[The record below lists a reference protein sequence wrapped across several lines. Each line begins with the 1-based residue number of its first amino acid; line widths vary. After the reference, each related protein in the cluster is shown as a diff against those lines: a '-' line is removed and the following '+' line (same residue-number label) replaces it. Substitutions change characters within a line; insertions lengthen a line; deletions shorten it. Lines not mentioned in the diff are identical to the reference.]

1 MSDMRE
7 MGPIR
12 ISVDHAKEKV
22 DGGGVT
28 ILDVDD
34 PGSYGNRSDRIAGA
48 VRIDPRDI
56 KAEYDRLSKEETV
69 LAYCT

>member
-1 MSDMRE
+1 

-12 ISVDHAKEKV
+12 VSVDVAKQKV
-22 DGGGVT
+22 DQDDVT

-34 PGSYGNRSDRIAGA
+34 PGAYEKRAEKIAGA

-56 KAEYDRLSKEETV
+56 KSDFHRLPKEKTV